1 MKILSTSCV
10 TAVQEQVSTT
20 LDDEAVILN
29 LKDGVYYGL
38 NPVGARIWDLI
49 QESRTVGE
57 IRNIIL
63 EEYEVEPERC
73 EQDLVQLLNELAAKG
88 LIKIEDGKT
97 A

>member
-38 NPVGARIWDLI
+38 NPMGARIWDLI

-73 EQDLVQLLNELAAKG
+73 EQDLVRLLNELAAKG
-88 LIKIEDGKT
+88 LVKIDDGKT

>member
-1 MKILSTSCV
+1 MKILSTSLV
-10 TAVQEQVSTT
+10 TAVQDQVSTN

-38 NPVGARIWDLI
+38 NPMGARIWDLL

-73 EQDLVQLLNELAAKG
+73 EQDLLQLLNELAAKG
-88 LIKIEDGKT
+88 LIVIKDGKV

>member
-1 MKILSTSCV
+1 MKILSTSFV
-10 TAVQEQVSTT
+10 TAVQDQVSTN

-38 NPVGARIWDLI
+38 NPMGARIWGLL

-73 EQDLVQLLNELAAKG
+73 EQDLLQLLNELAAKG
-88 LIKIEDGKT
+88 LIKIEAGKT